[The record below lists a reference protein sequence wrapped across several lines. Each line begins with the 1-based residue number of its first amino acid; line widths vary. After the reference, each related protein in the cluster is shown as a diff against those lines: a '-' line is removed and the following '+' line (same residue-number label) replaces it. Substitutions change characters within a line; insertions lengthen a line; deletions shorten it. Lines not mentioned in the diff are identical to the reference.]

1 MRVQGSMT
9 ALITPFRQGELDVAA
24 LQKLVEFQIEQGT
37 QVLVP
42 CGTTGESATL
52 SVGEHH
58 QVIQLVV
65 QAARGRVPV
74 MAGTGSNNTR
84 EAIALTQAAKEMGA
98 DCSLLI
104 APYYN
109 KPTQEGILQH
119 YLAIA
124 QATRF
129 PFVLYNIQSRTG
141 INVLP
146 DTIARLAV
154 LCPELIGVKE
164 ASGNLEQISQ
174 LHSLLPERV
183 SILSGDDALTLPIM
197 AVGGRGVIS
206 VVGNIFPRA
215 VADLTTRC
223 LDQKFIAARQ
233 IHELL
238 LPVVQALFTETN
250 PIPVKAIM
258 AERGWCSD
266 EVRLPLVMATADAR
280 EKLRNACRN
289 FETALAGVAA

>member
-1 MRVQGSMT
+1 MT
-9 ALITPFRQGELDVAA
+9 ALITPFRQGAIDVPA

-52 SVGEHH
+52 SMAEHH
-58 QVIQLVV
+58 QAIQITV
-65 QAARGRVPV
+65 QAAKKRVWV
-74 MAGTGSNNTR
+74 MAGTGSNNTQ

-98 DCSLLI
+98 DCSLSI
-104 APYYN
+104 VPYYN
-109 KPTQEGILQH
+109 KPTQEGIIQH

-124 QATRF
+124 KATRF

-146 DTIARLAV
+146 ETIARLAE

-164 ASGNLEQISQ
+164 ASGNLEQISR
-174 LHSLLPERV
+174 LHAVLPERV

-197 AVGGRGVIS
+197 AIGGSGVIS

-215 VADLTTRC
+215 VADLTSRC
-223 LDQKFIAARQ
+223 LENRYPEALRL
-233 IHELL
+233 HEAL

-258 AERGWCSD
+258 AERGWCTD
-266 EVRLPLVMATADAR
+266 EVRLPLVSATPGAR
-280 EKLRNACRN
+280 EKLRLACRT
-289 FETALAGVAA
+289 FEAAFAGTAA